1 VKFSPATN
9 AMLIELERM
18 HRELTREEFRRELA
32 AIIKL
37 AKWWGMDRDERSAAD
52 DYQPVPHKERHSM
65 HVELEF
71 RGRAQVIPFPTP
83 AE

>member
-1 VKFSPATN
+1 MKFSPATN

-37 AKWWGMDRDERSAAD
+37 AKWWGMDRDERSAA
-52 DYQPVPHKERHSM
+52 E
-65 HVELEF
+65 
-71 RGRAQVIPFPTP
+71 
-83 AE
+83 